1 MKNLIKISLL
11 LILMSSSLSAQAVLN
26 VRVTQSANDAQP
38 IAIVPFGWSVA
49 GQEAP
54 ADMASIVAA
63 NLERS
68 GQFKALANADML
80 AKPVSGQT
88 INFAN
93 WRAVNVDHLVVG
105 NLRKVAAEM
114 YAIDVQL
121 FDVLSGKQL
130 LGHSYP
136 IPRKALR
143 KTAHHISD
151 VIYEKLT
158 GARGAFN
165 TRIAYVSVKR
175 SMAGKQVK
183 ASYSLQVADADGHNP
198 RTVVKSSWP
207 LLSPSWSPDGA
218 YLAYVSFRNRQ
229 AEVYTVNLKTGK
241 EQKLASFKGINGAPV
256 FSPDGNKLAFTS
268 SKSGS
273 PDIYVMDLRS
283 RKQTQITR
291 GYAIETE
298 PAWSADGRD
307 ILFTSNRTG
316 GPQIYTINANANGG
330 KAKRV
335 SFDGRYNASVTVAPN
350 NQHLAMVHAVSGQY
364 RIAVLDKESALL
376 RVLSDGSQDESPSF
390 APNGRMILYATQ
402 SMGKGVLAAVS
413 VDGRTKQQ
421 LLSTDGDIRE
431 PAWSPFNKQR

>member
-1 MKNLIKISLL
+1 MKNLINTVLL
-11 LILMSSSLSAQAVLN
+11 LTLIASSFNAQAVLN
-26 VRVTQSANDAQP
+26 VRVTKSANDAQP
-38 IAIVPFGWSVA
+38 IAIVPFGWSVEGEA
-49 GQEAP
+49 AP
-54 ADMASIVAA
+54 ADISSIVSAD
-63 NLERS
+63 LERS

-80 AKPVSGQT
+80 TKPISGQK

-93 WRAVNVDHLVVG
+93 WRSVNVDHLVVG

-136 IPRKALR
+136 VHKKALR

-158 GARGAFN
+158 GVRGAFN
-165 TRIAYVSVKR
+165 TRIAYVSVNR
-175 SMAGKQVK
+175 SKTGQKIK
-183 ASYSLQVADADGHNP
+183 ASYSLQVADADGYNP

-207 LLSPSWSPDGA
+207 LLSPSWSPDGV

-229 AEVYTVNLKTGK
+229 AEVYTVNLKTGA
-241 EQKLASFKGINGAPV
+241 EQKLAAFKGINGAPV

-268 SKSGS
+268 SKSGN

-307 ILFTSNRTG
+307 ILFTSSRTG
-316 GPQIYTINANANGG
+316 GPQIYSVSASGG

-335 SFDGRYNASVTVAPN
+335 TFDGRYNASVAVAPN
-350 NQHLAMVHAVSGQY
+350 NQHLAMVHGAAGKY
-364 RIAVLDKESALL
+364 RIAVLDRESALL

-402 SMGKGVLAAVS
+402 AMGKGVLAAVS

-421 LLSTDGDIRE
+421 LLLTDGDIRE